1 MKKDV
6 LLVIAI
12 LIAVGL
18 AAFCVRFA
26 EKEHKAVKNLEE
38 ERYSR
43 MVAEETLQKSAAK
56 LATLE
61 NQLKT
66 ATDKMAKVQDIV
78 DQQKDVNADLRKQ
91 YEQSLKAKEEVET
104 RLKAA
109 MVEQDTVQV
118 QPAAAPAK

>member
-6 LLVIAI
+6 LLAIVI
-12 LIAVGL
+12 LIAIGL

-56 LATLE
+56 LAVLE
-61 NQLKT
+61 NQLKA

-91 YEQSLKAKEEVET
+91 YEQSVRAKEELEAK
-104 RLKAA
+104 LKAA
-109 MVEQDTVQV
+109 MAEQS
-118 QPAAAPAK
+118 AAAAQAPAK

>member
-6 LLVIAI
+6 FLVIVV
-12 LIAVGL
+12 LVAVGL

-61 NQLKT
+61 NQLKA

-91 YEQSLKAKEEVET
+91 YEQSVKAKEELEAK
-104 RLKAA
+104 LKAA
-109 MVEQDTVQV
+109 IVEQS
-118 QPAAAPAK
+118 AAQTQAPAQ

>member
-6 LLVIAI
+6 VLVI
-12 LIAVGL
+12 LVLVAVGL
-18 AAFCVRFA
+18 AAFCARFA

-56 LATLE
+56 LAVLE
-61 NQLKT
+61 NQLK
-66 ATDKMAKVQDIV
+66 AVTDKMAKVQDIV

-91 YEQSLKAKEEVET
+91 YEQSVKAKDELET
-104 RLKAA
+104 KLKAA
-109 MVEQDTVQV
+109 MVEQN
-118 QPAAAPAK
+118 AAEAAAQAPAK